1 MSVRKKVGIAMLW
14 LGVAYMVV
22 IGWVA
27 GWSFAATFRS
37 QTLAEVNE
45 TVWAMDGPL
54 FLSWVF
60 SVPAGALIAGVGLL
74 LFVGAKASHVWAFGV
89 GMLVALSVIAQLRDV
104 PHFPPIYGVVGGL
117 ILGFFLLILW
127 LWAMKRPTLEGRAGT
142 AADLQLAGYVF
153 LIIAM
158 WQACGMAG
166 QRFYQALSSVDP
178 ISPISLILYL
188 GLGWLCLLLS
198 HYVDSRGR
206 PGAEPSVS

>member
-1 MSVRKKVGIAMLW
+1 MSVRRRVGIAMLW

-45 TVWAMDGPL
+45 TVWAMNGPL
-54 FLSWVF
+54 FWSWAF

-74 LFVGAKASHVWAFGV
+74 LFVKAKASHVWAFGV
-89 GMLVALSVIAQLRDV
+89 GMLVALSVTAQLRGT
-104 PHFPPIYGVVGGL
+104 PHFPPVYGVVGGL
-117 ILGFFLLILW
+117 ILGCFLLILW
-127 LWAMKRPTLEGRAGT
+127 LWAKRRTTLEGRAGT

-158 WQACGMAG
+158 WQACGLAG
-166 QRFYQALSSVDP
+166 QRFYQALSAVDP
-178 ISPISLILYL
+178 MSPISLILYL
-188 GLGWLCLLLS
+188 GLGWLFLLLS
-198 HYVDSRGR
+198 HYVDWRVR
-206 PGAEPSVS
+206 LEAD